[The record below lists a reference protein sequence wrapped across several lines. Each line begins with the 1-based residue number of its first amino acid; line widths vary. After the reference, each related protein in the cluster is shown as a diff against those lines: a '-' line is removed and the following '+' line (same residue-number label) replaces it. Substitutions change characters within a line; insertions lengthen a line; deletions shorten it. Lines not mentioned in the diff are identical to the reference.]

1 MQQFLLESGFVREGE
16 DVWQKNPI
24 TLVLNISAS
33 PFISALSCIHVSVAR
48 YHWITFCVISK
59 CQTFYSFS
67 IYLKPSLHTYF
78 NLFHLGYLPST
89 QQFHISLWESNI
101 LVSVLQNQFDRIYV
115 LLTRKTFLARFVS
128 FAALSWVYSS
138 QIVWNL
144 TKKKKTKQN
153 KQTNKQT
160 KQNKTKK
167 KAGVNK

>member
-1 MQQFLLESGFVREGE
+1 M
-16 DVWQKNPI
+16 

-67 IYLKPSLHTYF
+67 IYLNPSLHTYF
-78 NLFHLGYLPST
+78 NLFHLGFLPST

-101 LVSVLQNQFDRIYV
+101 LVSVLQNQFGRIYV

-128 FAALSWVYSS
+128 FAALSWVYAS
-138 QIVWNL
+138 QIVWKL
-144 TKKKKTKQN
+144 TKNKKTNK
-153 KQTNKQT
+153 KQTNKT
-160 KQNKTKK
+160 KQKGWSEQVT
-167 KAGVNK
+167 